1 MCAVLAE
8 QWTCISCG
16 CRILWSHPD
25 PGIKSF
31 SRIHFS
37 VATLFIQKL
46 HLTDPAPGTS
56 HCYCIPGASAILTE
70 PSGCCDSWSGL
81 KSKWC
86 TQGGLILASSLT
98 DPPTE
103 QSSCGR
109 SRGRGR
115 VLIRLIASSESM
127 AESHGQTKTDENGA
141 QAGIV
146 SGLKRAWKEFS
157 HTRRTPAQ
165 KSTIFLH
172 FGNYFTAVYWKESLN
187 FGASSDRWQDS
198 CKAHFFAW
206 LLLQSFWSTSFVQFF
221 AWLIFQTV
229 SREICDLLQIW
240 SMSLSNRMSLK
251 QKCLFVENIVT
262 INIS

>member
-1 MCAVLAE
+1 MKLNSCGCTILWSHSGPSFWQLGLLWHGLMSWFWPQIFQSKPVCSVG
-8 QWTCISCG
+8 WTCISCG
-16 CRILWSHPD
+16 CRILLSHPD

-70 PSGCCDSWSGL
+70 PSGCDSWSGL

-86 TQGGLILASSLT
+86 TQGGLVLASSLT

-103 QSSCGR
+103 QSSCG

-127 AESHGQTKTDENGA
+127 AESHGRPKTDENGA
-141 QAGIV
+141 QELSV
-146 SGLKRAWKEFS
+146 DWKGLERS
-157 HTRRTPAQ
+157 SVTRRTPA
-165 KSTIFLH
+165 H
-172 FGNYFTAVYWKESLN
+172 
-187 FGASSDRWQDS
+187 
-198 CKAHFFAW
+198 
-206 LLLQSFWSTSFVQFF
+206 
-221 AWLIFQTV
+221 
-229 SREICDLLQIW
+229 
-240 SMSLSNRMSLK
+240 
-251 QKCLFVENIVT
+251 
-262 INIS
+262 